1 MSTFLLVMALL
12 LLYFLAALFC
22 CRETAYT
29 SVNRVW
35 LRDQVEQGNKNAK
48 LASSLMAKAS
58 DFFCTILL
66 GTNLVHVTITSL
78 VNASIA
84 LAIVHSS
91 FGMKLGELTGASTDM
106 QSLVTAIITAPTL
119 LLFSEF
125 IPKAIGRNRANEL
138 TLALAGTL
146 SVFSRILKYPVSV
159 LDRISSYITKRIGNR
174 RETAAANVSRDD
186 LRIIASV
193 AADQG
198 LIPKESEQIMNTVL
212 SLENSTVVS
221 IMVPLYNVKSLPLNS
236 SVADV
241 EHLAAVTG
249 FTRFPVYGSRIDEI
263 VGVVSLRD
271 CMFRTEDYETST
283 YSELA
288 KVRIR
293 DLVDRNVLYIP
304 ETTSISSLLEDFRNG
319 AGPMAVVVDEYGG
332 MTGVITAEDLIAML
346 VGGIADKRNQSQPQ
360 LMISKIDSNT
370 YECDG
375 RIDIRELELLFGFN
389 INDRGFSTA
398 AGLVLDV
405 LQHIPE
411 TGDSIEYHGYKIQV
425 MEMQMHRIAK
435 LRLTKINS

>member
-1 MSTFLLVMALL
+1 
-12 LLYFLAALFC
+12 
-22 CRETAYT
+22 
-29 SVNRVW
+29 
-35 LRDQVEQGNKNAK
+35 
-48 LASSLMAKAS
+48 
-58 DFFCTILL
+58 
-66 GTNLVHVTITSL
+66 
-78 VNASIA
+78 
-84 LAIVHSS
+84 
-91 FGMKLGELTGASTDM
+91 
-106 QSLVTAIITAPTL
+106 
-119 LLFSEF
+119 
-125 IPKAIGRNRANEL
+125 
-138 TLALAGTL
+138 
-146 SVFSRILKYPVSV
+146 
-159 LDRISSYITKRIGNR
+159 
-174 RETAAANVSRDD
+174 
-186 LRIIASV
+186 
-193 AADQG
+193 
-198 LIPKESEQIMNTVL
+198 MNTVL

-283 YSELA
+283 YSELS

-293 DLVDRNVLYIP
+293 DLVDRNVLYVP

-346 VGGIADKRNQSQPQ
+346 VGGIADKRNQSQAR
-360 LMISKIDSNT
+360 LMISKIDNDT

-389 INDRGFSTA
+389 IKNKGFSTA

-411 TGDSIEYHGYKIQV
+411 TGDAVEYRGYKIQV

>member
-1 MSTFLLVMALL
+1 MSTFLLVIALL

-22 CRETAYT
+22 CIETAYT

-35 LRDQVEQGNKNAK
+35 LRDQVEQGNKNAAK
-48 LASSLMAKAS
+48 ASLLMAKAS
-58 DFFCTILL
+58 NFFCTILL
-66 GTNLVHVTITSL
+66 GTNLVHVTITTL

-91 FGMKLGELTGASTDM
+91 FGVKLREMTGASTDV
-106 QSLVTAIITAPTL
+106 QSLVTALITAPTL

-125 IPKAIGRNRANEL
+125 IPKAIGRSRANEL
-138 TLALAGTL
+138 TLALAGIL
-146 SVFSRILKYPVSV
+146 SVASLILKYPVAV
-159 LDRISSYITKRIGNR
+159 LDRISSYITRRIGNR

-186 LRIIASV
+186 LRLIASV

-198 LIPKESEQIMNTVL
+198 LIPREAEQIMNTVL
-212 SLENSTVVS
+212 SLENSTVSS

-283 YSELA
+283 YSELS

-293 DLVDRNVLYIP
+293 DLVDRNVLYVP
-304 ETTSISSLLEDFRNG
+304 ETKSISSLLEDFRNG

-346 VGGIADKRNQSQPQ
+346 VGGIADKRNQNQAR
-360 LMISKIDSNT
+360 LMISKIDNDT

-375 RIDIRELELLFGFN
+375 RIDIRELELLFGFD
-389 INDRGFSTA
+389 INNDGFSTA
-398 AGLVLDV
+398 AGLVLDL

-411 TGDSIEYHGYKIQV
+411 TGDTVEYRGYRIQV

-435 LRLTKINS
+435 LRLTKIS